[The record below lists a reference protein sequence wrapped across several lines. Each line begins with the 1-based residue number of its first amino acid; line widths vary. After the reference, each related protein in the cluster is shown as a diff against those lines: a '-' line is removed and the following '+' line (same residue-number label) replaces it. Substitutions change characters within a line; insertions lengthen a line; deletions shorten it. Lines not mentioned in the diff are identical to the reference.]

1 MARSFGL
8 GMFTSPLA
16 SLRRAGAGLIGAL
29 ALGGAAVGC
38 APGNPG
44 LNVLFQVP
52 PNDMCLVDPNAIDRV
67 VESRFDLDPL
77 TPMIL
82 ASAGF
87 AEYRPMYVANLVVNN
102 NIINRTNSGYPLMG
116 DTSDV
121 TITSAEVE
129 LIGVDG
135 RRVAGGFYRARA
147 SGVIESA
154 LGDQPGRGLAR
165 VDVIPR
171 TVAATLANNLID
183 TLPGEGLIVARVV
196 VIGVTQGGTEVRASP
211 YVIPID
217 LCYGCLYVAGMPE
230 PGESPGCTPGQDST
244 FLLGSFA
251 RTPPCVDS
259 GECASGLCVLGRCA
273 REEF

>member
-8 GMFTSPLA
+8 GMFTSRLA
-16 SLRRAGAGLIGAL
+16 SLRRLGAGLIGAL
-29 ALGGAAVGC
+29 ALGSATVGC

-44 LNVLFQVP
+44 LNVLFQVAP
-52 PNDMCLVDPNAIDRV
+52 TDECVFDPNSIERI
-67 VESRFDLDPL
+67 VEPSFDVDPL
-77 TPMIL
+77 TPMML
-82 ASAGF
+82 SSAGF
-87 AEYRPMYVANLVVNN
+87 GEFRPMYVAHLVVNN

-121 TITSAEVE
+121 TVTSAEVE
-129 LIGVDG
+129 LLGVDG
-135 RRVAGGFYRARA
+135 RRVAGGFYRTRA

-196 VIGVTQGGTEVRASP
+196 VIGVTQGGSEVRAAP
-211 YVIPID
+211 YIIPID
-217 LCYGCLYVAGMPE
+217 LCYGCLYAAGMPE
-230 PGESPGCTPGQDST
+230 AGESAGCTPGQDST
-244 FLLGSFA
+244 FLLVPFV
-251 RTPPCVDS
+251 RTPACVDS

-273 REEF
+273 RDEL